1 MLCDVML
8 CDVML
13 PVHCGLCWQGGE
25 TGYRAAV
32 VKAIPHLKVLDDV
45 SVTEQPSPRPSPLST
60 GLSSQSI
67 GFGRLGSSWGGERSE
82 PHDRGLSGLACQDS
96 QCAVQAMSCVCVC
109 ARAVSPLPA
118 RPRTALSPGRG
129 GRVSPVEDDS
139 SELTHGE
146 YTSHC
151 YSLLHSAP

>member
-1 MLCDVML
+1 M
-8 CDVML
+8 

-45 SVTEQPSPRPSPLST
+45 LVTEQPSPLPSPRPSPLAT

-82 PHDRGLSGLACQDS
+82 PHDRGVSGLVCQDS
-96 QCAVQAMSCVCVC
+96 QCAVQVMSCVCVCVC

-146 YTSHC
+146 DTSHC
-151 YSLLHSAP
+151 YSPLHSAP